1 MTQFEEFITTLPDWD
16 GKDRVRELEKLVKI
30 ETKIFYADRGYRQD
44 YPLVWLRRII
54 IRTLQGSTDIF
65 FVGEQGI
72 GKSTL
77 ISYLFPYEHEMY
89 PDLKTE
95 ARLIANCVSVHEV
108 EFMPNLPVRYSGS
121 LICYIR
127 NIDYSYTD
135 IDIKQLYAQVLAE
148 QKKGI
153 A

>member
-1 MTQFEEFITTLPDWD
+1 MLTDFEFFIATLPDWD
-16 GKDRVRELEKLVKI
+16 GKDRVSELEKLVKI
-30 ETKIFYADRGYRQD
+30 ETKIFYADIGYCRE
-44 YPLVWLRRII
+44 YPCVWVRRII
-54 IRTLQGSTDIF
+54 RRTLHGVTNIF

-77 ISYLFPYEHEMY
+77 ISYLFPFEYEIY

-108 EFMPNLPVRYSGS
+108 EYVPNLSVWWSGS
-121 LICYIR
+121 LICHIR
-127 NIDYSYTD
+127 DIDYSYTD

-148 QKKGI
+148 QKK
-153 A
+153 